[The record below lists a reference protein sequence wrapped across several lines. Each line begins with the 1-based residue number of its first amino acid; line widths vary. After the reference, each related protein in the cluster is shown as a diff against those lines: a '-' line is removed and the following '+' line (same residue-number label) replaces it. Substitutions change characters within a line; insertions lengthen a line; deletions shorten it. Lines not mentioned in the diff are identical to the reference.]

1 MAKQTPAATRAGSE
15 HRSEEMPVSEHVEAA
30 AAQPRD
36 AAQLLRAAAE
46 ELRRSC
52 RLVPRGPWR
61 WGDPDVGDGPDSDPV
76 PRHELWPHPP
86 GQRPNPLEER
96 PPLGHRDPF
105 GPSPSEWPP
114 LHPGVHQPH
123 SHQLDPEVAEPLAAL
138 LDVLAERLERDD
150 EVVDPRTR
158 LTAVSLARSV
168 LHSASGPDLPTA
180 RLSLRRAADDLAGT
194 TTSARSSR
202 PLR

>member
-1 MAKQTPAATRAGSE
+1 VGDRQ
-15 HRSEEMPVSEHVEAA
+15 EEMTVSEHVEAA

-52 RLVPRGPWR
+52 RLMPRGPWR

-76 PRHELWPHPP
+76 PRHELWPPPP
-86 GQRPNPLEER
+86 GGRSNPLEER
-96 PPLGHRDPF
+96 PSLGHRDPF

-114 LHPGVHQPH
+114 LHPGVHPPH
-123 SHQLDPEVAEPLAAL
+123 SHPLDAEVAEPLAAL
-138 LDVLAERLERDD
+138 LDVLAEHLERDD

-168 LHSASGPDLPTA
+168 LHPTPSPDLA
-180 RLSLRRAADDLAGT
+180 MKED
-194 TTSARSSR
+194 SR
-202 PLR
+202 